1 MRVLIQRT
9 YDRAAYRLPF
19 HVRVAARAGSDALER
34 ARNWSLDRMRS
45 QLERQGWTF
54 VTLSPEKPKGPLPV
68 VPVKGVGKRPATG
81 ARTPLASDDALW
93 RVSTLPAISPLA
105 PYLLTDEVEWEY
117 VAIFQ
122 RPVIP
127 TAEVREDVA

>member
-1 MRVLIQRT
+1 
-9 YDRAAYRLPF
+9 
-19 HVRVAARAGSDALER
+19 
-34 ARNWSLDRMRS
+34 MRS

-54 VTLSPEKPKGPLPV
+54 VTLSPERPKGPLPV

-81 ARTPLASDDALW
+81 ARTKLADDDALW

-117 VAIFQ
+117 VAVFQ

-127 TAEVREDVA
+127 TAAEVETDA